1 MVFFVKHQV
10 NIQSSNFEP
19 GVLRNIARRR
29 VGEVL
34 EQLRDLAMSSEPFQ
48 FVAMKSLRLGRSEPA
63 TARNNRPSIVGELSD

>member
-29 VGEVL
+29 VEAVP
-34 EQLRDLAMSSEPFQ
+34 EQLRDLTVSSEAFLS
-48 FVAMKSLRLGRSEPA
+48 VVMRSLRLGRSEPA
-63 TARNNRPSIVGELSD
+63 TARNSRLSSVGELWD